1 MAVKSPPIFYHTS
14 IPHNAPIAF
23 TTPLSKLLAQR
34 ARSFLCFGQFLHGSM
49 FLMLAFVAMAVGCSL
64 EPLKS
69 PDLANAVILFCMV
82 VSTTAITF
90 TVLPVSMAASAVK
103 EARQRSKAPVTG
115 PVEVDASFKKTP
127 FEDSIQ
133 DEENTAL
140 LKSVAI

>member
-1 MAVKSPPIFYHTS
+1 MAVKSPPIFYHSPT
-14 IPHNAPIAF
+14 PHNAPIAF

-103 EARQRSKAPVTG
+103 EARQRSKAPITG
-115 PVEVDASFKKTP
+115 PVEVGTFKKIP
-127 FEDSIQ
+127 FEDGIQ
-133 DEENTAL
+133 EEENTEL
-140 LKSVAI
+140 LKSVTI